1 MVPTG
6 SALGAIGIG
15 VLITVAICVAAAAR
29 YENVLY
35 HEGPNLASNQLI
47 VYTQLALWALGPGG
61 GGPGS
66 AVTPSKQSMAAS
78 ERGIAAAPGSH
89 DMVQL
94 DSASADLRH
103 AGPGGTALDPSMSP
117 LRSSWGPLG
126 SSRRAV
132 SPTADILSMR
142 PGLAAMGGVLPV
154 RGDARAATIA
164 PDSD

>member
-1 MVPTG
+1 
-6 SALGAIGIG
+6 
-15 VLITVAICVAAAAR
+15 
-29 YENVLY
+29 
-35 HEGPNLASNQLI
+35 
-47 VYTQLALWALGPGG
+47 
-61 GGPGS
+61 
-66 AVTPSKQSMAAS
+66 MAAS

-164 PDSD
+164 PDSDQLTYRPPPPSIVPVVALWTVVTPQADGERTFQRRG